1 MTDYSKYTTD
11 EFKCRK
17 CKRKSMYP
25 NECDSKIM
33 GFVCSGCGSVN
44 YPVKDTLEALTAKTR
59 VGQPA
64 FGHG

>member
-44 YPVKDTLEALTAKTR
+44 YPIKDTLDSLAKKIK
-59 VGQPA
+59 VQQPA
-64 FGHG
+64 IIRG